1 MNLLFIGDVM
11 GRPGRRAVETVL
23 PGIRRDL
30 AVDAV
35 VANGENLAGG
45 AGITRDTAEELFAVG
60 VDLITG
66 GNHLFDKR
74 EGIQFVENEERVVR
88 PANYPPG
95 TPGHVMA
102 TLNLPR
108 GPLMVG
114 CLLGRVFMR
123 PLDDPFRAADALVKR
138 AQERGVRYLLV
149 DMHAEATSEK
159 MAMGWHLD
167 GRASAVL
174 GTHTHVP
181 TADVRVLP
189 QGTAF
194 VTDTGMTGP
203 YDSVIG
209 MQKEPVLANFRTG
222 LYHRFQPASGDLRFS
237 SVLVKLDDET
247 GRARSIERVD
257 RRIDEGKPA

>member
-1 MNLLFIGDVM
+1 M
-11 GRPGRRAVETVL
+11 GRPGRRAVDALL
-23 PGIRRDL
+23 PGIRREL
-30 AVDAV
+30 AVDVV

-45 AGITRDTAEELFAVG
+45 AGITRETAADLFRAG

-74 EGIQFVENEERVVR
+74 EGVGYVENEERVVR

-95 TPGHVMA
+95 TPGHVMGQV
-102 TLNLPR
+102 NVPG

-114 CLLGRVFMR
+114 CLLGRTFMR

-138 AQERGVRYLLV
+138 AQERGARYLLV

-159 MAMGWHLD
+159 MAMGWHLE

-181 TADVRVLP
+181 TADARVLP
-189 QGTAF
+189 KGTAF

-209 MQKEPVLANFRTG
+209 MQKEAVLANFRTG
-222 LYHRFQPASGDLRFS
+222 LYHRFQPAAGDLRFC
-237 SVLVKLDDET
+237 SVLVALDEET

-257 RRIDEGKPA
+257 RRFDEGDAG